1 MATFIVFEVL
11 VFLVYFIG
19 WYPAS
24 IRMTRDIWRT
34 KGLIMMIPL
43 NVILK
48 IKSIKGKVGNLV
60 QGSE

>member
-1 MATFIVFEVL
+1 MFEVL
-11 VFLVYFIG
+11 TFLVYFIG

-34 KGLIMMIPL
+34 KGLVMMIPL

-48 IKSIKGKVGNLV
+48 IKSIKEKVENLV
-60 QGSE
+60 KGLEK